1 MIWKILIALVV
12 IVVGLVGVI
21 TLQPARYRVSR
32 STTIAA
38 PAPVVFA
45 QVNDFHKWSAWS
57 PWEKIDP
64 AMKRTYEGPPAGAG
78 TSYTWVGNREV
89 GEGRMTIV
97 ESHPSD
103 LIRVKLEFVKPFAGT
118 SVAEFTFKPEGTPE
132 GDRTVVT
139 WSMTGDKN
147 FIAKAIHLVMSMD
160 RMIGDQFDKGLAAM
174 KTVAEAAPR
183 AQEAEA
189 WPRRPGAIRTRS
201 P

>member
-12 IVVGLVGVI
+12 IVVGLVAVI
-21 TLQPARYRVSR
+21 ALQPARYRVSR

-45 QVNDFHKWSAWS
+45 QVNDFHRWAAWS

-64 AMKRTYEGPPAGAG
+64 AMKRTYEGPPAGVGA
-78 TSYTWVGNREV
+78 SYTWAGNGEV
-89 GEGRMTIV
+89 GEGRMAIV
-97 ESHPSD
+97 ESRPSD
-103 LIRVKLEFVKPFAGT
+103 LIQVKLEFVKPFAGT
-118 SVAEFTFKPEGTPE
+118 SVAEFTFKPEGKPD
-132 GDRTVVT
+132 GDRTLVT

-183 AQEAEA
+183 
-189 WPRRPGAIRTRS
+189 S
-201 P
+201 

>member
-12 IVVGLVGVI
+12 IVVGLVVVI

-64 AMKRTYEGPPAGAG
+64 AMKRTYEGPPAGVGA
-78 TSYTWVGNREV
+78 SYAWVGSREV

-97 ESHPSD
+97 ESRPSD
-103 LIRVKLEFVKPFAGT
+103 LIQVKLEFVKPFAGT
-118 SVAEFTFKPEGTPE
+118 SVAEFSFKPDGE
-132 GDRTVVT
+132 RTLVT

-147 FIAKAIHLVMSMD
+147 FIAKAIHLVMNMD

-183 AQEAEA
+183 
-189 WPRRPGAIRTRS
+189 S
-201 P
+201 

>member
-1 MIWKILIALVV
+1 MLWKILIALVV
-12 IVVGLVGVI
+12 IVVGLVAVI
-21 TLQPARYRVSR
+21 ALQPARYRVSR

-45 QVNDFHKWSAWS
+45 QVNDFHRWTAWS

-64 AMKRTYEGPPAGAG
+64 AMKRTYEGPPAGVGA
-78 TSYTWVGNREV
+78 SYTWVGSGEV

-97 ESHPSD
+97 ESRPSD
-103 LIRVKLEFVKPFAGT
+103 LIQVKLEFVKPFAGT
-118 SVAEFTFKPEGTPE
+118 SVAAFTFKPEG
-132 GDRTVVT
+132 DRTLVT

-183 AQEAEA
+183 
-189 WPRRPGAIRTRS
+189 P
-201 P
+201 

>member
-1 MIWKILIALVV
+1 MLWKILIALVV
-12 IVVGLVGVI
+12 IVVGLVAVI
-21 TLQPARYRVSR
+21 TLQPARYRVTR

-64 AMKRTYEGPPAGAG
+64 AMKRTYEGPPAGVGA
-78 TSYTWVGNREV
+78 SYAWVGSREV

-97 ESHPSD
+97 ESRPSD
-103 LIRVKLEFVKPFAGT
+103 LIQVKLEFVKPFAGT
-118 SVAEFTFKPEGTPE
+118 SVAEFSFKPDGE
-132 GDRTVVT
+132 RTLVT

-174 KTVAEAAPR
+174 RTVAEAAPR
-183 AQEAEA
+183 
-189 WPRRPGAIRTRS
+189 S
-201 P
+201 

>member
-1 MIWKILIALVV
+1 MLVKILIVLAV
-12 IVVGLVGVI
+12 IVVGLASVI
-21 TLQPARYRVSR
+21 ALQPARYRVSR
-32 STTIAA
+32 SITIAA

-45 QVNDFHKWSAWS
+45 QVNDFHNWSAWS

-64 AMKRTYEGPPAGAG
+64 AMKRTYAGPPAGAG
-78 TSYTWVGNREV
+78 AAYSWVGNREV
-89 GEGRMTIV
+89 GEGRMTIA

-103 LIRVKLEFVKPFAGT
+103 RIRVDLEFVKPFAGT
-118 SVAEFTFKPEGTPE
+118 SVAEFTFRPE

-147 FIAKAIHLVMSMD
+147 FIAKAIHLVMNMD

-183 AQEAEA
+183 
-189 WPRRPGAIRTRS
+189 S
-201 P
+201 

>member
-1 MIWKILIALVV
+1 MLWKILIALVV
-12 IVVGLVGVI
+12 IVVGLVTVI
-21 TLQPARYRVSR
+21 ALQPARYRVSR

-38 PAPVVFA
+38 PAPVVFG
-45 QVNDFHKWSAWS
+45 QVNDFHRWTAWS

-64 AMKRTYEGPPAGAG
+64 AMKRTYEGPPAGVGASYAWAG
-78 TSYTWVGNREV
+78 KGEV

-97 ESHPSD
+97 ESRPSD
-103 LIRVKLEFVKPFAGT
+103 LIQVKLEFVKPFAGT
-118 SVAEFTFKPEGTPE
+118 SVAEFSFKPE
-132 GDRTVVT
+132 GDRTLVT

-183 AQEAEA
+183 
-189 WPRRPGAIRTRS
+189 P
-201 P
+201 

>member
-1 MIWKILIALVV
+1 MLWKILIALVV
-12 IVVGLVGVI
+12 IVVGLVAVI
-21 TLQPARYRVSR
+21 ALQPAAYRVSR
-32 STTIAA
+32 SATIAA

-45 QVNDFHKWSAWS
+45 QVNDFHRWAAWS

-64 AMKRTYEGPPAGAG
+64 AMKRTYEGPPAGVGA
-78 TSYTWVGNREV
+78 SYTWVGSGEV

-97 ESHPSD
+97 ESRPSD

-118 SVAEFTFKPEGTPE
+118 SVAEFSFKPE
-132 GDRTVVT
+132 GDRTQVT

-183 AQEAEA
+183 
-189 WPRRPGAIRTRS
+189 S
-201 P
+201 

>member
-64 AMKRTYEGPPAGAG
+64 AMKRTYEGPPAGVGA
-78 TSYTWVGNREV
+78 SYAWVGTREV

-97 ESHPSD
+97 ESRPGD
-103 LIRVKLEFVKPFAGT
+103 LIHVKLEFVKPFAGT
-118 SVAEFTFKPEGTPE
+118 SVAEFSFKPDGE
-132 GDRTVVT
+132 RTLVT

-183 AQEAEA
+183 
-189 WPRRPGAIRTRS
+189 S
-201 P
+201 

>member
-1 MIWKILIALVV
+1 MLWKILIALVV
-12 IVVGLVGVI
+12 IVVGLVAVI
-21 TLQPARYRVSR
+21 ALQPARYRVSR

-38 PAPVVFA
+38 PAPVVFG
-45 QVNDFHKWSAWS
+45 QVNDFHRWTAWS

-64 AMKRTYEGPPAGAG
+64 AMKRTYEGPPAGVGA
-78 TSYTWVGNREV
+78 SYTWVGSGEV

-97 ESHPSD
+97 ESRPSD
-103 LIRVKLEFVKPFAGT
+103 LIQVKLEFVKPFAGT
-118 SVAEFTFKPEGTPE
+118 SVAEFTFKPEG
-132 GDRTVVT
+132 DRTLVT

-183 AQEAEA
+183 
-189 WPRRPGAIRTRS
+189 S
-201 P
+201 

>member
-1 MIWKILIALVV
+1 MLWKILIALVV
-12 IVVGLVGVI
+12 IVVGLVAVI
-21 TLQPARYRVSR
+21 ALQPARYRVSR

-45 QVNDFHKWSAWS
+45 QVNDFHRWTAWS

-64 AMKRTYEGPPAGAG
+64 AMKRTYEGPPAGVGA
-78 TSYTWVGNREV
+78 SYTWAGSGEV

-97 ESHPSD
+97 ESRPSD
-103 LIRVKLEFVKPFAGT
+103 LIQVKLEFVKPFAGT
-118 SVAEFTFKPEGTPE
+118 SVAAFTFKPEG
-132 GDRTVVT
+132 DRTLVT

-183 AQEAEA
+183 
-189 WPRRPGAIRTRS
+189 P
-201 P
+201 

>member
-12 IVVGLVGVI
+12 IVVGLVAVI

-64 AMKRTYEGPPAGAG
+64 AMKRTYEGPPAGVGA
-78 TSYTWVGNREV
+78 SYAWVGSREV

-97 ESHPSD
+97 ESRPSD
-103 LIRVKLEFVKPFAGT
+103 LIQVKLEFVKPFAGT
-118 SVAEFTFKPEGTPE
+118 SVAEFSFKPDGE
-132 GDRTVVT
+132 RTLVT

-174 KTVAEAAPR
+174 NTVAEAAPR
-183 AQEAEA
+183 
-189 WPRRPGAIRTRS
+189 S
-201 P
+201 

>member
-1 MIWKILIALVV
+1 MLWKILIALVV
-12 IVVGLVGVI
+12 IVVGLVTVI
-21 TLQPARYRVSR
+21 ALQPARYRVSR

-38 PAPVVFA
+38 PAPVVFG
-45 QVNDFHKWSAWS
+45 QVNDFHRWTAWS

-64 AMKRTYEGPPAGAG
+64 AMKRTYEGPPAGVGASYAWAG
-78 TSYTWVGNREV
+78 KGEV

-97 ESHPSD
+97 ESRPSD
-103 LIRVKLEFVKPFAGT
+103 LIQVKLEFVKPFAGT
-118 SVAEFTFKPEGTPE
+118 SVAEFSFKPE
-132 GDRTVVT
+132 GDRTLVT

-183 AQEAEA
+183 
-189 WPRRPGAIRTRS
+189 S
-201 P
+201 

>member
-12 IVVGLVGVI
+12 IVVGLVAVI
-21 TLQPARYRVSR
+21 ALQPARYRVSR
-32 STTIAA
+32 SATIAA

-45 QVNDFHKWSAWS
+45 QVNDFHRWAAWS

-64 AMKRTYEGPPAGAG
+64 AMKRTYEGPPAGVGA
-78 TSYTWVGNREV
+78 SYTWAGNGEV

-97 ESHPSD
+97 ESRPSD
-103 LIRVKLEFVKPFAGT
+103 LIQVKLEFVKPFAGT
-118 SVAEFTFKPEGTPE
+118 SVAEFTFKPEG
-132 GDRTVVT
+132 DRTQVT

-183 AQEAEA
+183 
-189 WPRRPGAIRTRS
+189 S
-201 P
+201 

>member
-1 MIWKILIALVV
+1 MLWKILIALVV
-12 IVVGLVGVI
+12 IVVGLVAVI
-21 TLQPARYRVSR
+21 ALQPARYRVSR

-45 QVNDFHKWSAWS
+45 QVNDFHRWTAWS

-64 AMKRTYEGPPAGAG
+64 AMKRTYEGPPAGVGA
-78 TSYTWVGNREV
+78 SYTWVGSGEV

-97 ESHPSD
+97 ESRPSD
-103 LIRVKLEFVKPFAGT
+103 LIQVKLEFVKPFAGT
-118 SVAEFTFKPEGTPE
+118 SVAEFTFKPEG
-132 GDRTVVT
+132 DRTLVT

-160 RMIGDQFDKGLAAM
+160 RMIGDQFEKGLAAM

-183 AQEAEA
+183 
-189 WPRRPGAIRTRS
+189 S
-201 P
+201 

>member
-1 MIWKILIALVV
+1 MLWKILIALVV
-12 IVVGLVGVI
+12 IVVGLVAVI
-21 TLQPARYRVSR
+21 ALQPARYRVSR

-45 QVNDFHKWSAWS
+45 QVNDFHRWTAWS

-64 AMKRTYEGPPAGAG
+64 AMKRTYEGPPAGVGA
-78 TSYTWVGNREV
+78 SYTWVGSGEV

-97 ESHPSD
+97 ESRPSD
-103 LIRVKLEFVKPFAGT
+103 LIQVKLEFVKPFAGT
-118 SVAEFTFKPEGTPE
+118 GVAEFTFKPEG
-132 GDRTVVT
+132 DRTLVT

-183 AQEAEA
+183 
-189 WPRRPGAIRTRS
+189 P
-201 P
+201 

>member
-1 MIWKILIALVV
+1 MIGKILIALVV

-45 QVNDFHKWSAWS
+45 QVNDFHRWSAWS

-64 AMKRTYEGPPAGAG
+64 AMKRTYEGPPAGVGA
-78 TSYTWVGNREV
+78 SYAWVGSREV

-97 ESHPSD
+97 ESRPSD
-103 LIRVKLEFVKPFAGT
+103 LIQVKLEFVKPFAGT
-118 SVAEFTFKPEGTPE
+118 SVAEFSFKPDGE
-132 GDRTVVT
+132 RTLVT

-183 AQEAEA
+183 
-189 WPRRPGAIRTRS
+189 S
-201 P
+201 